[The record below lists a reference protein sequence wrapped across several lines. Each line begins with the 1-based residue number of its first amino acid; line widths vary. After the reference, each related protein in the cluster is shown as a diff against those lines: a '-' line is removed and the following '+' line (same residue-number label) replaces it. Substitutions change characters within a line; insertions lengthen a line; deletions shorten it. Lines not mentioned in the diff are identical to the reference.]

1 MSPPSIHRNPSY
13 EMAMPLP
20 PNGMYPP
27 PARDYHPP
35 PADPS
40 PSTYHQTHTQ
50 AYNPYPL
57 PGAAF
62 NHNTMMPPVSSAG
75 PEQHSNY
82 LNPSRPGQAAVNVVG
97 PSPDSILTTSTP
109 RSGQNNLDLS
119 EYLDP
124 TDKVEP
130 KLPFFQNNP
139 STSKAHP
146 SSNEDDA
153 VASGRISDGEDPG
166 KWNWDD

>member
-1 MSPPSIHRNPSY
+1 MS
-13 EMAMPLP
+13 MPLP

-27 PARDYHPP
+27 PNRDYHAP
-35 PADPS
+35 PADPG
-40 PSTYHQTHTQ
+40 PSTYHQTHSQ

-62 NHNTMMPPVSSAG
+62 NHNTMMPPTSA
-75 PEQHSNY
+75 PEHSQY
-82 LNPSRPGQAAVNVVG
+82 LNPPRPAQPVPNIIG

-139 STSKAHP
+139 SSNKVHP

-153 VASGRISDGEDPG
+153 AASGRISDGEDPG
-166 KWNWDD
+166 A